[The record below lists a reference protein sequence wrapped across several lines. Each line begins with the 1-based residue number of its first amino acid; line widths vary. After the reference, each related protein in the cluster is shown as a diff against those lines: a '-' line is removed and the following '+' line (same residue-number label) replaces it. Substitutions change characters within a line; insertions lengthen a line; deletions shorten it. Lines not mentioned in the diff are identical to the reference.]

1 MKKNAHFK
9 RIRQKKMPLPK
20 KLILYQFL
28 FICLLF
34 SFQTVKAQGPVFNLK
49 FKDAPLKE
57 VLTAIE
63 KQSSFTFVYNGKIID
78 VNKAVTIEITESNI
92 NVVLD
97 KLLKDSGIAYK
108 ILEKQIVLSEKAA
121 EQQKPAVKI
130 SGVVTDEN
138 NEPLMGVSVGVPGT
152 AMGTYTDIDGHYTL
166 NVQADTSRLV
176 FSYIGYDQITV
187 STGNR
192 TTVDVQMQQKVLN
205 LEEVVVVGYG
215 SIRKKDLTGSIVS
228 VKAEDLN
235 SLPVPSI
242 GDALQGRA
250 TGVQVLSSGIPGADP
265 TFVIRGI
272 SSLNSTSPLFVID
285 GVPVTSGLNTLNPRD
300 IESIQILKDA
310 SSAAIYGS
318 RGANGVII
326 VTTRRGNSEKSTLN
340 FDYYYSVQQPVNM
353 INMLNASEY
362 AAYNN
367 EMLSNAGEATNPE
380 WTDPSL
386 LGEGSDWLGELVNP
400 APLQNISL
408 SYSSNAGRTSM
419 YTSVN
424 YLTQDG
430 IIINTG
436 YKRLTVQFNSDTR
449 VFDFL
454 KLGNNI
460 TLNHDLK
467 TSGEYNLKNTL
478 GSLPTQAI
486 YDEEGGF
493 TNQNSL
499 YPQWYGGIDNPIGRA
514 TLNKNNT
521 NGYNLI
527 GSLFGELDILKDLH
541 FKTSFGLQLNIWDD
555 RNWKPEHNWPAAPQT
570 MAYLYQQYSKSYTW
584 LWDNTLT
591 YNKVF
596 ADKHSVSIMAGT
608 SAQENNYEWI
618 AGSRTGFISEE
629 TQVLNAGS
637 TTGATATG
645 SMSDWALFSYF
656 GRVNYSYADK
666 YLLTA
671 TVRRDGSSRFG
682 PGNRFGVF
690 PSASVAWRISKENF
704 FSSLTFINDLKL
716 RAGYGE
722 TGNQEIGSNYPYA
735 SSLEIS
741 STSFNNTAVQMV
753 YPLAMPNYGIHWETV
768 KQTNLGFDASML
780 NDRVKLSVD
789 GFVKNTT
796 GMLVRGVV
804 IITTGY
810 DNKDESNRPYVNAG
824 EMQNK
829 GFEVALETQN
839 LTGDL
844 KWTTSMNLTYVE
856 NKIIDLCDTVPL
868 TTGSIDGNINQSA
881 ALHMNGHPGNAFFG
895 YVTMGIFQTEAEVNS
910 SALQNEGSTQA
921 GDIRFQDLNNDGVIN
936 EDDRTFIGNPN
947 PKFILSMN
955 NMFAYKGFDLNIFFQ
970 GALGGEIF
978 NANRL
983 QIEGMDAAR
992 NQSTAVLDRWTGEGT
1007 SNTMPRA
1014 VFGDPAQ
1021 NNRISDRYVED
1032 GSYLRLK
1039 TLSLGY
1045 TLPETYSRKIKASA
1059 LRVYVTAQNL
1069 LTITRYSG
1077 IDPEVGING
1086 IDNDLYPLT
1095 RVISVG
1101 ANMSF

>member
-9 RIRQKKMPLPK
+9 GFRQKKMPLPK
-20 KLILYQFL
+20 KLILHLFL
-28 FICLLF
+28 AFCLLINI
-34 SFQTVKAQGPVFNLK
+34 QAANAQDAAIRLK

-63 KQSSFTFVYNGKIID
+63 KQSSYTFVYNSKIID
-78 VNKAVTIEITESNI
+78 VTKPVTIDIVESNI
-92 NVVLD
+92 KTVMER
-97 KLLKDSGIAYK
+97 LLKDTSIAYN
-108 ILEKQIVLSEKAA
+108 ILEKQIVLSEKTA
-121 EQQKPAVKI
+121 EEQKPPVKI
-130 SGVVTDEN
+130 IGVVKDEDKM
-138 NEPLMGVSVGVPGT
+138 PMTGVSIGAPGT
-152 AMGTYTDIDGHYTL
+152 SAGTYSDQNGNYTL
-166 NVQADTSRLV
+166 EVPANATKLI
-176 FSYIGYDQITV
+176 FSYIGYNQQEVFIE
-187 STGNR
+187 GR
-192 TTVDVQMQQKVLN
+192 TTIDIQMQQKVQN

-228 VKAEDLN
+228 VRTDNLN

-250 TGVQVLSSGIPGADP
+250 SGVQVISSGVPGSDP
-265 TFVIRGI
+265 TFLIRGV
-272 SSLNSTSPLFVID
+272 SSINSSSPLFVID

-300 IESIQILKDA
+300 IESLQILKDA

-326 VTTRRGNSEKSTLN
+326 VTTKRGNTEKSKLN
-340 FDYYYSVQQPVNM
+340 LDYYYSVQQPVNM
-353 INMLNASEY
+353 IKMLNASEY

-380 WTDPSL
+380 WAEPST
-386 LGEGSDWLGELVNP
+386 LGKGTDWLGELINP
-400 APLQNISL
+400 APMQNISL
-408 SYSSNAGRTSM
+408 SYSSNTGKLNT

-424 YLTQDG
+424 YLNQEG

-436 YKRLTVQFNSDTR
+436 YKRLTVQFNSDNK

-454 KLGNNI
+454 KFGNNI
-460 TLNHDLK
+460 TLNHDIK
-467 TSGEYNLKNTL
+467 RSGDYSLKNTM
-478 GSLPTQAI
+478 GSLPTQTI
-486 YDEEGGF
+486 YNEDGSF

-499 YPQWYGGIDNPIGRA
+499 YPQWYGGIDNPIGKA
-514 TLNKNNT
+514 TLNKNQT
-521 NGYNLI
+521 KGYNLI
-527 GSLFGELDILKDLH
+527 GSIFGELDVLRDFH
-541 FKTSFGLQLNIWDD
+541 FRTSFGLQLNLWDD
-555 RNWKPEHNWPAAPQT
+555 RNWDPAHAWPAAPQT
-570 MAYLYQQYSKSYTW
+570 LASLYQRYNKTTTW

-596 ADKHSVSIMAGT
+596 NNKHSVSVMAGT
-608 SAQENNYEWI
+608 SAQESTNEWI
-618 AGSRTGFISEE
+618 AGGRKGFISEE
-629 TQVLNAGS
+629 TQVLDAGS
-637 TTGATATG
+637 ATGATSNG
-645 SMSDWALFSYF
+645 GKEDWALFSYF
-656 GRVNYSYADK
+656 GRVNYSYEDK
-666 YLLTA
+666 YLVTA

-682 PGNRFGVF
+682 PGNRFGTF

-704 FSSLTFINDLKL
+704 FSPLTFINDLKL

-735 SSLEIS
+735 SSLAIS
-741 STSFNNTAVQMV
+741 NTSFNNTSVQMV

-768 KQTNLGFDASML
+768 KQTNIGFDASVL
-780 NDRVKLSVD
+780 DNRIKLSVD

-810 DNKDESNRPYVNAG
+810 DNKDDVNRPYVNAG
-824 EMQNK
+824 KMQNK
-829 GFEVALETQN
+829 GFEVAVESQN
-839 LTGDL
+839 LKGDL
-844 KWTTSMNLTYVE
+844 TWTTSLNLTYVE

-895 YVTMGIFQTEAEVNS
+895 YVTNGIFQTAAEVNNAS
-910 SALQNEGSTQA
+910 LQNAGATQA
-921 GDIRFQDLNNDGVIN
+921 GDIRFKDLNNDGVIN
-936 EDDRTFIGNPN
+936 EKDRTFIGNPN
-947 PKFILSMN
+947 PKFILSLN
-955 NMFAYKGFDLNIFFQ
+955 NTFTYKGFDLNIFFQ
-970 GALGGEIF
+970 GAFGGDIF

-983 QIEGMDAAR
+983 QTEGMDAAR
-992 NQSTAVLDRWTGEGT
+992 NQSKEVLKRWTGEGT
-1007 SNTMPRA
+1007 SNSMPRA

-1021 NNRISDRYVED
+1021 NNRISDRYVEN

-1045 TLPETYSRKIKASA
+1045 TLPEKYAGKIKASN
-1059 LRVYVTAQNL
+1059 LRVYATAQNL
-1069 LTITRYSG
+1069 FTITSYSG
-1077 IDPEVGING
+1077 IDPEVGIDG
-1086 IDNDLYPLT
+1086 IDNNLYPLT
-1095 RVISVG
+1095 RVFSIG

>member
-1 MKKNAHFK
+1 
-9 RIRQKKMPLPK
+9 MPLPQ
-20 KLILYQFL
+20 KLILHLFL
-28 FICLLF
+28 VVCLLLNI
-34 SFQTVKAQGPVFNLK
+34 QAVKAQNTELKLK

-63 KQSSFTFVYNGKIID
+63 KQSSYTFVYNSKIID
-78 VNKAVTIEITESNI
+78 VTRPVTIDIVESNI
-92 NVVLD
+92 KTVLD
-97 KLLKDSGIAYK
+97 RLLKDAGIAYN
-108 ILEKQIVLSEKAA
+108 ILEKQIVLSEKPA
-121 EQQKPAVKI
+121 EVQKPPVKI

-138 NEPLMGVSVGVPGT
+138 KAPMMGVSVGVPGT
-152 AMGTYTDIDGHYTL
+152 STGTYTDLNGNYTL
-166 NVQADTSRLV
+166 DVPAQVNQLIY
-176 FSYIGYDQITV
+176 SYIGYNQQEVFIE
-187 STGNR
+187 GR
-192 TTVDVQMQQKVLN
+192 TTIDVQMQQKVQN
-205 LEEVVVVGYG
+205 LDEVVVVGYG

-228 VKAEDLN
+228 VRTEDLN

-250 TGVQVLSSGIPGADP
+250 SGVQVISSGMPGTDP
-265 TFVIRGI
+265 AFVIRGM
-272 SSLNSTSPLFVID
+272 SSINSTSPLFVID

-300 IESIQILKDA
+300 IESLQILKDA

-326 VTTRRGNSEKSTLN
+326 VTTKRGNSEKSNLN

-353 INMLNASEY
+353 IKMLNASEY

-380 WTDPSL
+380 WAEPST
-386 LGEGSDWLGELVNP
+386 LGKGTDWLGELVNP
-400 APLQNISL
+400 APMQNISL
-408 SYSSNAGRTSM
+408 SYSSNTGKTNM

-436 YKRLTVQFNSDTR
+436 YKRLTVQFNADNK

-454 KLGNNI
+454 KFGNNI
-460 TLNHDLK
+460 TLNHDVK
-467 TSGEYNLKNTL
+467 RSGDYNLKNTM
-478 GSLPTQAI
+478 GSLPTQTI
-486 YDEEGGF
+486 YNEDGSF

-499 YPQWYGGIDNPIGRA
+499 YPQWYGGIDNPIGKA
-514 TLNKNNT
+514 TLNKNQT
-521 NGYNLI
+521 NGYNII
-527 GSLFGELDILKDLH
+527 GSIFSELDVLKDFH
-541 FKTSFGLQLNIWDD
+541 FKTNFGLQLNIWDD
-555 RNWKPEHNWPAAPQT
+555 RSWDPRHAWPAAPQT
-570 MAYLYQQYSKSYTW
+570 LASLFEKYSKSLTW

-596 ADKHSVSIMAGT
+596 DNKHSVSIMAGT

-618 AGSRTGFISEE
+618 AGSRKGYISEE

-645 SMSDWALFSYF
+645 SKSDWALFSYF
-656 GRVNYSYADK
+656 GRVNYAFEDK
-666 YLLTA
+666 YLVTA

-682 PGNRFGVF
+682 PGNRFGTF

-704 FSSLTFINDLKL
+704 LKSVTFINDLKL

-735 SSLEIS
+735 SSLAIAN
-741 STSFNNTAVQMV
+741 TSFNNTSVQMV

-768 KQTNLGFDASML
+768 KQTNLGFDATIL
-780 NDRVKLSVD
+780 NNRVKLSVD

-810 DNKDESNRPYVNAG
+810 DNKDDVNRPYVNAG
-824 EMQNK
+824 KMQNK
-829 GFEVALETQN
+829 GVEVAVETQN
-839 LTGDL
+839 LTGDF

-895 YVTMGIFQTEAEVNS
+895 YVTQGIFQNAADVNNA
-910 SALQNEGSTQA
+910 ALQNAGATQA
-921 GDIRFQDLNNDGVIN
+921 GDIRFKDLNNDGVIN

-947 PKFILSMN
+947 PKFILSLN
-955 NMFAYKGFDLNIFFQ
+955 NTFTYKGFDLNIFFQ
-970 GALGGEIF
+970 GAFGGDIF

-983 QIEGMDAAR
+983 QTEGMDAAR
-992 NQSTAVLDRWTGEGT
+992 NQSKEVLHRWTGEGT
-1007 SNTMPRA
+1007 SNSMPRA

-1021 NNRISDRYVED
+1021 NNRISDRYVEN

-1045 TLPETYSRKIKASA
+1045 TLPEIYAGKIKASN

-1069 LTITRYSG
+1069 FTITKYSG
-1077 IDPEVGING
+1077 IDPEVGIDG
-1086 IDNDLYPLT
+1086 IDNNLYPLT
-1095 RVISVG
+1095 RVFSIG

>member
-1 MKKNAHFK
+1 
-9 RIRQKKMPLPK
+9 MPHPK

-28 FICLLF
+28 VICLLF
-34 SFQTVKAQGPVFNLK
+34 NFQTAKAQETELKLK
-49 FKDAPLKE
+49 FSNVPLKE

-63 KQSSFTFVYNGKIID
+63 KQSSYTFIYNSKIID
-78 VNKAVTIEITESNI
+78 VTKPVTIEITGSNI
-92 NVVLD
+92 STILD
-97 KLLKDSGIAYK
+97 KLLKDTGITYS
-108 ILEKQIVLSEKAA
+108 IIEKQIVLSEKV
-121 EQQKPAVKI
+121 EKPPVKVN
-130 SGVVTDEN
+130 GKVTDEN
-138 NEPLMGVSVGVPGT
+138 QEPLMGVSVGVPGT
-152 AMGTYTDIDGHYTL
+152 ASGTLTDISGHFTL
-166 NVQADTSRLV
+166 EIPGTINQLV
-176 FSYIGYDQITV
+176 FSYIGYDQQEVFI
-187 STGNR
+187 GGR
-192 TTVDVQMQQKVLN
+192 TTIDIQMQQKVQN
-205 LEEVVVVGYG
+205 LDEVVVVGYG
-215 SIRKKDLTGSIVS
+215 SIRRKDLTGSIVS
-228 VKAEDLN
+228 VNTEDLN

-250 TGVQVLSSGIPGADP
+250 SGVQVLSSGIPGTDP
-265 TFVIRGI
+265 TFIIRGV
-272 SSLNSTSPLFVID
+272 SSINSTSPLFVID
-285 GVPVTSGLNTLNPRD
+285 GVPVTNGLNTLNPRD
-300 IESIQILKDA
+300 IESLQILKDA

-326 VTTRRGNSEKSTLN
+326 VTTKRGNTDKSHLN
-340 FDYYYSVQQPVNM
+340 LDYYYSVQQPVNM
-353 INMLNASEY
+353 IEMLNASQY

-367 EMLSNAGEATNPE
+367 EMLSNAGDATNPE
-380 WTDPSL
+380 WSDPSL
-386 LGEGSDWLGELVNP
+386 PGEGSDWLGELVNP

-408 SYSSNAGRTSM
+408 SYSANNGKSNM

-424 YLTQDG
+424 YLSQDG
-430 IIINTG
+430 IIIHTG
-436 YKRLTVQFNSDTR
+436 YKRLTVQFNSDNK

-454 KLGNNI
+454 RFGNNI

-467 TSGEYNLKNTL
+467 TSGDYNLKNTM
-478 GSLPTQAI
+478 GSLPTQTI
-486 YDEEGGF
+486 YDEDGDF

-499 YPQWYGGIDNPIGRA
+499 YPQWYGGIDNPIGMA
-514 TLNKNNT
+514 TLNKNST
-521 NGYNLI
+521 SGYNLI
-527 GSLFGELDILKDLH
+527 GSIFSELDLFKDFH
-541 FKTSFGLQLNIWDD
+541 FKTNFGLQLNIWDD
-555 RNWKPEHNWPAAPQT
+555 RNWKPKHYWPAAPQT
-570 MAYLYQQYSKSYTW
+570 LASLSQQFNKSITW

-596 ADKHSVSIMAGT
+596 DNKHSVSIMAGT
-608 SAQENNYEWI
+608 SAQENNFECI
-618 AGSRTGFISEE
+618 AGSRKGFISEE

-645 SMSDWALFSYF
+645 TKSDWALFSYF
-656 GRVNYSYADK
+656 GRINYAYEDK
-666 YLLTA
+666 YLVTA

-682 PGNRFGVF
+682 PGNRFGTF

-704 FSSLTFINDLKL
+704 FKTVTFINDLKL

-735 SSLEIS
+735 SALTIS

-753 YPLAMPNYGIHWETV
+753 YPLAMPNYSIHWETV
-768 KQTNLGFDASML
+768 KQTNIGFDATML
-780 NDRVKLSVD
+780 NNRVKLSVD

-810 DNKDESNRPYVNAG
+810 DNKDDVNRPYVNAG
-824 EMQNK
+824 KMQNK
-829 GFEVALETQN
+829 GLEVSVETQN

-881 ALHMNGHPGNAFFG
+881 ALHMNGHPSNAFFG
-895 YVTMGIFQTEAEVNS
+895 YVTQGIFQNATDVNNA
-910 SALQNEGSTQA
+910 ALQNEGATQA
-921 GDIRFQDLNNDGVIN
+921 GDIRFRDLNNDGVIN

-947 PKFILSMN
+947 PKFILSIN

-970 GALGGEIF
+970 GAFGGEIF

-992 NQSTAVLDRWTGEGT
+992 NQSTEVLNRWTGEGT

-1021 NNRISDRYVED
+1021 NNRISDRYIES

-1045 TLPETYSRKIKASA
+1045 TLPEIYAGKIKASN

-1069 LTITRYSG
+1069 FTITKYSG
-1077 IDPEVGING
+1077 IDPEIGVNG
-1086 IDNDLYPLT
+1086 IDNNLYPLT

>member
-1 MKKNAHFK
+1 MKKKAHFK
-9 RIRQKKMPLPK
+9 GIRQKKMPLPK

-34 SFQTVKAQGPVFNLK
+34 SFQTVKAQGTEFNLK
-49 FKDAPLKE
+49 FKAAPLKE
-57 VLTAIE
+57 VLAAIE

-78 VNKAVTIEITESNI
+78 VTKPVTIDITERNI

-97 KLLKDSGIAYK
+97 KLLKDTGIAYK
-108 ILEKQIVLSEKAA
+108 ILEKQIVLSEQAVQ
-121 EQQKPAVKI
+121 QQKPTVKI
-130 SGVVTDEN
+130 GGVVTDEM

-152 AMGTYTDIDGHYTL
+152 SFGAYTDASGHYDL
-166 NVQADTSRLV
+166 NIQADTFRLV

-187 STGNR
+187 NPGKR
-192 TTVDVQMQQKVLN
+192 TAIDVQMQQKVQSLD
-205 LEEVVVVGYG
+205 EVVVVGYG

-228 VKAEDLN
+228 VRAEDLN

-250 TGVQVLSSGIPGADP
+250 SGVQVLSSGVPGTDP

-272 SSLNSTSPLFVID
+272 SSINSTSPLFVID

-326 VTTRRGNSEKSTLN
+326 VTTRRGNTEKSNLN
-340 FDYYYSVQQPVNM
+340 LDYYYSVQQPVNM
-353 INMLNASEY
+353 IEMLNASEY

-367 EMLSNAGEATNPE
+367 EMLSNAGDATNPE
-380 WTDPSL
+380 WAEPL
-386 LGEGSDWLGELVNP
+386 LIGNGSDWLGELVNP
-400 APLQNISL
+400 APMQNISL
-408 SYSSNAGRTSM
+408 SYSSNTEKTNM

-436 YKRLTVQFNSDTR
+436 YKRLTVQFNSDNKL
-449 VFDFL
+449 FDFL

-467 TSGEYNLKNTL
+467 TNGDYSLKNTL
-478 GSLPTQAI
+478 GSLPTQTI
-486 YDEEGGF
+486 YDEDGEF

-514 TLNKNNT
+514 TLNKNRT

-527 GSLFGELDILKDLH
+527 GSIFGELDIFKDFH
-541 FKTSFGLQLNIWDD
+541 FRTSFGLQLNIWDE
-555 RNWKPEHNWPAAPQT
+555 RTWRPKHYWPAAPQT
-570 MAYLYQQYSKSYTW
+570 LAYLSQQYNKSLTW
-584 LWDNTLT
+584 LWDNTIT

-596 ADKHSVSIMAGT
+596 AEKHSVSIMAGT
-608 SAQENNYEWI
+608 SAQENNFERI

-645 SMSDWALFSYF
+645 TKSDWALFSYF
-656 GRVNYSYADK
+656 GRVNYSYDDK
-666 YLLTA
+666 YLVTS
-671 TVRRDGSSRFG
+671 TIRRDGSSRFG
-682 PGNRFGVF
+682 PGNRFGIF

-704 FSSLTFINDLKL
+704 FTPLTFINDLKL

-722 TGNQEIGSNYPYA
+722 TGNQEIGNNYPYA

-741 STSFNNTAVQMV
+741 TTSFNNTAVQMV

-768 KQTNLGFDASML
+768 KQTNVGFDASML
-780 NDRVKLSVD
+780 DNRVKLSVD

-804 IITTGY
+804 IITSGY

-824 EMQNK
+824 RMQNK
-829 GFEVALETQN
+829 GFEVSVETQN
-839 LTGDL
+839 LTRDL

-895 YVTMGIFQTEAEVNS
+895 YVTNGIFQTAAEVNN
-910 SALQNEGSTQA
+910 SALQNAGSTQA
-921 GDIRFQDLNNDGVIN
+921 GDIRFRDLNNDGVIN

-947 PKFILSMN
+947 PKFILSVN
-955 NMFAYKGFDLNIFFQ
+955 NMFSYRGFDLNIFFQ

-992 NQSTAVLDRWTGEGT
+992 NQSKEVLNRWTGEGT

-1014 VFGDPAQ
+1014 VFGDPSQ
-1021 NNRISDRYVED
+1021 NNRISDRYVEN

-1045 TLPETYSRKIKASA
+1045 TLPETYSHKIKASA

-1069 LTITRYSG
+1069 FTITNYSG

-1086 IDNDLYPLT
+1086 IDNNLYPLT